1 MNWSYKHLCLWIS
14 LMVLEVGVFGSN
26 EGWLKKFVDP
36 VPNKW
41 IKVILVSVIVVQII
55 VNSLTELIVVHM
67 IIT

>member
-1 MNWSYKHLCLWIS
+1 
-14 LMVLEVGVFGSN
+14 MVLIVKVFGSN
-26 EGWLKKFVDP
+26 KGWLKKFMRP

-55 VNSLTELIVVHM
+55 VNSLTELIVIHM

>member
-14 LMVLEVGVFGSN
+14 LMVIEVGVFDSN
-26 EGWLKKFVDP
+26 EGWLMKFLKP

-55 VNSLTELIVVHM
+55 VNSLTKLIVVHM